1 MPAACTWLV
10 SLNPT
15 VLTLVVSVRFTGRL
29 GPQSQAVQREL
40 AATSAEV
47 GEAFTGMTSIK
58 GLSAEKAAL
67 AALQARATRVF
78 DATVG
83 LTRLRVAYL
92 PFFEFLPTIGLVGT
106 LWYGY
111 TLVEQGAITEGQ

>member
-58 GLSAEKAAL
+58 GLSAEKAAPPPPTTRWP
-67 AALQARATRVF
+67 ALWNASVWAMSSVPCRPVL
-78 DATVG
+78 TV
-83 LTRLRVAYL
+83 LRDPAVTCS
-92 PFFEFLPTIGLVGT
+92 PRGR
-106 LWYGY
+106 
-111 TLVEQGAITEGQ
+111 GQPW